1 MMPLNMFKK
10 RYRSLA
16 GFAATAIVSI
26 ALLFCAAIGI
36 LRFNDSVRVRQ
47 LDLIR
52 SSVQKAVIHC
62 YSLEGS
68 YPSNLGYLQ
77 QNYGLLLDKSH
88 YVYDYRI
95 FAANVSPDIFIFRKT

>member
-1 MMPLNMFKK
+1 MMPVIKVKK
-10 RYRSLA
+10 RFRRLA
-16 GFAATAIVSI
+16 GLAATAIVSI

-47 LDLIR
+47 LDSIR

-68 YPSNLGYLQ
+68 YPSNLEYLQ
-77 QNYGLLLDKSH
+77 QNYGLILDKSH